1 MTLESV
7 FCGENALEAF
17 QQRYDL
23 MNLSLQKELTGEQP
37 LEITT
42 TEPAEP
48 SLCEQARWQTLLDH
62 FRRT

>member
-23 MNLSLQKELTGEQP
+23 MNLSLQKELTGDQP

-42 TEPAEP
+42 T